1 MLSTQM
7 HFLNSISGCYH
18 RIDLTGAK
26 TFNLHLPSAGLC
38 QEFCMEYNESKKL
51 LFFGVQ
57 VLL

>member
-7 HFLNSISGCYH
+7 HFLISGCYH
-18 RIDLTGAK
+18 RTDLTGAK